1 MYSDFIRGNVS
12 TETMIKLV
20 TDLVAGR
27 LTCHVEKE
35 YPFSLDGVRQAQVE
49 LSQGH
54 TRGKRIVII

>member
-1 MYSDFIRGNVS
+1 
-12 TETMIKLV
+12 MIKLV
-20 TDLVAGR
+20 NDLVAGR

-35 YPFSLDGVRQAQVE
+35 YPFSLDGVRKAQVE